1 MNVVMCYTE
10 GDGCTYSCDQDF
22 PFEYESAEAALVEFE
37 RLFNEA
43 SAAGNP
49 KGNLSMGRFT
59 FAGMEFYCCTFV
71 HERQVYL
78 PEFYSLDE
86 WFAAKRI
93 DR

>member
-1 MNVVMCYTE
+1 MKIVMHYVE
-10 GDGCTYSCDQDF
+10 GDGCTYSCDQDL

-43 SAAGNP
+43 RGNGNP
-49 KGNLSMGRFT
+49 KGNLAMGQFT

-71 HERQVYL
+71 DGGQVFF
-78 PEFYSLDE
+78 PEFYTLDE
-86 WFAAKRI
+86 WFEQKRI

>member
-10 GDGCTYSCDQDF
+10 GDGCTYSADHNY
-22 PFEYESAEAALVEFE
+22 PFEYESACDALIDFE

-43 SAAGNP
+43 RATVNA
-49 KGNLSMGRFT
+49 FT
-59 FAGMEFYCCTFV
+59 FAGMEFYADTFV
-71 HERQVYL
+71 ERGEVYL

-93 DR
+93 N

>member
-10 GDGCTYSCDQDF
+10 GDGCTYSCDHDL

-37 RLFNEA
+37 RLFNEGREN
-43 SAAGNP
+43 GNP
-49 KGNLSMGRFT
+49 KGNLAMGRFT

-71 HERQVYL
+71 FERKVYL

-86 WFAAKRI
+86 WFTAKRI
-93 DR
+93 N